1 MSTSST
7 WILRKDKRR
16 WTRSL
21 PSWELLRRK
30 PLVGEYGWRK
40 GKSRSLP
47 RDRTGMHMVAS
58 PRQDTRGA
66 QIRNNAT
73 ATGKLPGSMAS
84 SKRRKGSTR
93 TAKTHWNRGKG
104 YPGTD
109 TPRHPSAADSARHLV
124 PQRHTRAH

>member
-1 MSTSST
+1 MVRQPPGSKRTYTLFPDTTLFRS
-7 WILRKDKRR
+7 ILRKDKRR

-47 RDRTGMHMVAS
+47 RDRTGIHMVAS

-66 QIRNNAT
+66 QIRTNASDP
-73 ATGKLPGSMAS
+73 GHLPGSMAS

-93 TAKTHWNRGKG
+93 SAKLQWYSRKG
-104 YPGTD
+104 YPETGRT
-109 TPRHPSAADSARHLV
+109 HV
-124 PQRHTRAH
+124 

>member
-1 MSTSST
+1 MVRQPPGSKRTYTLFPDTTLFRS
-7 WILRKDKRR
+7 ILRKDKRR

-47 RDRTGMHMVAS
+47 RDRTGIHMVAS

-66 QIRNNAT
+66 QIRT
-73 ATGKLPGSMAS
+73 KD
-84 SKRRKGSTR
+84 RKSTR
-93 TAKTHWNRGKG
+93 LNYSH
-104 YPGTD
+104 
-109 TPRHPSAADSARHLV
+109 
-124 PQRHTRAH
+124 

>member
-47 RDRTGMHMVAS
+47 RDRTGLHMVAS

-66 QIRNNAT
+66 QIRTT
-73 ATGKLPGSMAS
+73 ASDAGHLPGRLAS
-84 SKRRKGSTR
+84 SQRRKSSTR
-93 TAKTHWNRGKG
+93 VAK
-104 YPGTD
+104 
-109 TPRHPSAADSARHLV
+109 A
-124 PQRHTRAH
+124 QRDQRKEK